1 MSAVL
6 RGCGGWLLAL
16 AERLEQRARDPSAD
30 ERWHDLHAQ
39 RRVFE
44 LRTRIHCGY
53 Y

>member
-1 MSAVL
+1 MSTAL
-6 RGCGGWLLAL
+6 RWFAILLLRISEWLEAPEPGH
-16 AERLEQRARDPSAD
+16 ASATD
-30 ERWHDLHAQ
+30 SSAQ